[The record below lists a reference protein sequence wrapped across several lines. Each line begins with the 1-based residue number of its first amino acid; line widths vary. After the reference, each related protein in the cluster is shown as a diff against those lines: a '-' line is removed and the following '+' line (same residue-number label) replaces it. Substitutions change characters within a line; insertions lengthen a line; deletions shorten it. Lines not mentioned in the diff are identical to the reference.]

1 MKRLASLSAPAV
13 FLLLLAVMVSFWY
26 FALVRPANQPAVTL
40 QSLDLYHEHYP
51 VAKYAGELLAQG
63 QLPLWNPYQLTG
75 MPFLAVPHTRLFYP
89 PSWIYLWS
97 NTGVAIEVDLVF
109 HWLFAGVGLWLLVR
123 IWGMSH
129 LAGFA
134 AATSFMLSR
143 SLIGAIQWPGII
155 ACLAWLPWTILTI
168 ELTFRGKK
176 WAPIAVAL
184 CLAAQIFNGATEMV
198 IYNGYASA
206 FYVICRSVP
215 LLRAGETRRLARQ
228 SALLLSAVIAGVGL
242 TAIQFLPTLELVSQ
256 SGRGDGGNSLEY
268 AMGALRAGFLPP
280 SLFLPEMLSG
290 NGRAAMGVLPLLG
303 LFFYPRDRTAR
314 LPWFFAVSL
323 GICAMFLIFGG
334 PVFELYHQT
343 PFGQFFRRPTKFF
356 YWYNFAQSVLAAYAI
371 TGLLRLRD
379 QSATPFRLQL
389 GNASWLAAGIASLGW
404 LAWLVWIEAPRPWV
418 LVSVGFFVVFALVE
432 NRWLRT
438 LVCIA
443 LCAAQL
449 GSLFAVPRNPSIR
462 PFRQEHRFD
471 VIGGLLNQLRDSA
484 PNQRIYPSTRFL
496 FDPAFAA
503 KQGLMRRAHFATDYN
518 PLVTTRHANY
528 FLRASGEPSIAPHFA
543 GAYLLGENTNWRLLD
558 QASVRYYITRALE
571 AQFQQQRLLAKFS
584 PKSGIRHHREVGL
597 DVIER
602 SHAVPRAYFVS
613 NARAFDDPENILDS
627 LVEPKFRARREV
639 LLEKSQGAVTTWN
652 PRPKK
657 VSVHLRTPDPETVIV
672 EISTDQRGYVV
683 LTDAWYPGWQVT
695 VDGRDSK
702 LYRANYLFRAV
713 GVDAGVSTIAFRYRP
728 ESFYWGARV
737 SGVFALAILLASAWI
752 WLQRGR
758 RSRFVAEGL
767 AIRARPGSDTPT

>member
-26 FALVRPANQPAVTL
+26 FALVKPADQSAVTL

-51 VAKYAGELLAQG
+51 VAKYAGELLAEG
-63 QLPLWNPYQLTG
+63 RLPLWNPYQLTG

-89 PSWIYLWS
+89 PSLIYLWS

-134 AATSFMLSR
+134 AATSFMLSQ

-155 ACLAWLPWTILTI
+155 ACLAWLPWMILTI
-168 ELTFRGKK
+168 ELTFLGKK

-184 CLAAQIFNGATEMV
+184 CLAVQIFNGATEMI

-215 LLRAGETRRLARQ
+215 LLRAGKMRRLARQ

-242 TAIQFLPTLELVSQ
+242 TAIQFLPTLELVAQSQ
-256 SGRGDGGNSLEY
+256 RGDGGNSLAY
-268 AMGALRAGFLPP
+268 AMGPLRAGFLPP

-323 GICAMFLIFGG
+323 GICAMLLIFGG
-334 PVFELYHQT
+334 PVFELYHHT
-343 PFGQFFRRPTKFF
+343 PFGQIFRRPTKFF
-356 YWYNFAQSVLAAYAI
+356 YLYNFSQGILAAYAI
-371 TGLLRLRD
+371 TELLRLRD
-379 QSATPFRLQL
+379 ESARPFRLQI
-389 GNASWLAAGIASLGW
+389 GNASGLAAGIASLGW
-404 LAWLVWIEAPRPWV
+404 VAWLLWVDAPKPWI
-418 LVSVGFFVVFALVE
+418 LVSIGLFLVFSLVE
-432 NRWLRT
+432 NRGLRT
-438 LVCIA
+438 FVCIA
-443 LCAAQL
+443 ICASQL
-449 GSLFAVPRNPSIR
+449 GNLFAIPRNTSMR

-471 VIGGLLNQLRDSA
+471 AIGDVLNELRDSA
-484 PNQRIYPSTRFL
+484 PNQRIYPSTRFV
-496 FDPAFAA
+496 FAPAFAA
-503 KQGLMRRAHFATDYN
+503 KQGMMRRAYFATDYN
-518 PLVTTRHANY
+518 PLVTTRHADY
-528 FLRASGEPSIAPHFA
+528 FLRASGEPSISPHFA
-543 GAYLLGENTNWRLLD
+543 GAYLLGENTRWRLLD
-558 QASVRYYITRALE
+558 QASVRYYVTKPLE
-571 AQFQQQRLLAKFS
+571 PQFDQLRLLARLS
-584 PKSGIRHHREVGL
+584 PRTGIRHRREVGL

-602 SHAVPRAYFVS
+602 SHALPRAYFVS
-613 NARAFDDPENILDS
+613 NARAFDHPGDILDF
-627 LVEPKFRARREV
+627 LVEPNFRARREV
-639 LLEKSQGAVTTWN
+639 LLEKSQDAVTTWN
-652 PRPKK
+652 RKPKK
-657 VSVHLRTPDPETVIV
+657 VSVHLNTPDSETVIV
-672 EISTDQRGYVV
+672 EVSTDQRGYVV

-695 VDGRDSK
+695 VDGRESK

-713 GVDAGVSTIAFRYRP
+713 EIDAGESTIEFQYRP
-728 ESFYWGARV
+728 ESFYWGSRV

-752 WLQRGR
+752 WLQRE
-758 RSRFVAEGL
+758 RSEAPHRG
-767 AIRARPGSDTPT
+767 